1 MVEFMK
7 LCGLSWI
14 GGKMETTVWKPL
26 EKLWLDGTQL
36 LKGEKPTGSKPSSG
50 FKHSLESMIA

>member
-1 MVEFMK
+1 
-7 LCGLSWI
+7 
-14 GGKMETTVWKPL
+14 METTVWKPL

-50 FKHSLESMIA
+50 FKHSLVSMIA